1 MTEAAKPKDQCGD
14 TQNEGE
20 RDRHECREL
29 TDIEIGQL
37 AYLGEVIHWIGGDED
52 AASETLLE
60 KIAAGALAAR
70 GISDA
75 DGEPHDI
82 PAEYFG
88 PAYSRLRSVSR
99 LDDRLVS
106 HHGGVVVLNHEEAP
120 FATWKS
126 WKAVGVEVS
135 AALALWKRKGPSEK
149 TPRKRYDH
157 DQLVKYLE
165 ELIQKWKDD
174 KGPRITYRQ
183 WWRETCQERFPG
195 VSSGQSRAA
204 WDDAQKPAGWV
215 QGRQK
220 KG

>member
-1 MTEAAKPKDQCGD
+1 MVEKQGSIPNDEKGKED
-14 TQNEGE
+14 
-20 RDRHECREL
+20 RVKDRHEHRQL
-29 TDIEIGQL
+29 TDIEPGQL
-37 AYLGEVIHWIGGDED
+37 AYLGEVVQWIGGKEE
-52 AASETLLE
+52 AAWKILLD
-60 KIAAGALAAR
+60 KLAAGALRAR

-75 DGEPHDI
+75 NGEPQNI

-88 PAYSRLRSVSR
+88 DAYSRFRQVFKE
-99 LDDRLVS
+99 DDLLES
-106 HHGGVVVLNHEEAP
+106 YDGGVVVLNHRHAP

>member
-52 AASETLLE
+52 AASETLLD
-60 KIAAGALAAR
+60 KLAAGALAAR

-82 PAEYFG
+82 PAVYFG
-88 PAYSRLRSVSR
+88 PAYSHLRSVSR

-106 HHGGVVVLNHEEAP
+106 HHGGVVVLNHDEAP

-149 TPRKRYDH
+149 TPRQHYDH
-157 DQLVKYLE
+157 DQLVAYLE
-165 ELIQKWKDD
+165 EKARLFRAD
-174 KGPRITYRQ
+174 KGPRVTYDD
-183 WWRETCQERFPG
+183 WRYVVGPERFPG
-195 VSSGQSRAA
+195 VSTTQCDAA
-204 WDDAQKPAGWV
+204 WRAVRKPAGWV
-215 QGRQK
+215 RGRSK
-220 KG
+220 KA